1 MRHLSK
7 LLPCVFGLA
16 AFGVAD
22 ANAVETW
29 LTAERLLD
37 VRSGRWIEQPAV
49 LIRDGRIVSIT
60 PKAADQPAPELAR
73 RVTLDGMSIVPGLI
87 DMHVHLDFDPRY
99 SGYSGLQFNDRF
111 WSVVMRVPARP
122 SLRSSTS
129 PTGARRKGNVPWSS
143 PPNPCSIQ
151 PGATTFENSPQL

>member
-49 LIRDGRIVSIT
+49 LILDHAQSRRSASAGAGASRH
-60 PKAADQPAPELAR
+60 AGWPEHR
-73 RVTLDGMSIVPGLI
+73 
-87 DMHVHLDFDPRY
+87 
-99 SGYSGLQFNDRF
+99 
-111 WSVVMRVPARP
+111 ARP
-122 SLRSSTS
+122 DRHACPSGFRS
-129 PTGARRKGNVPWSS
+129 ALQRLQRLAV
-143 PPNPCSIQ
+143 Q
-151 PGATTFENSPQL
+151 

>member
-49 LIRDGRIVSIT
+49 LIRD
-60 PKAADQPAPELAR
+60 
-73 RVTLDGMSIVPGLI
+73 
-87 DMHVHLDFDPRY
+87 
-99 SGYSGLQFNDRF
+99 
-111 WSVVMRVPARP
+111 
-122 SLRSSTS
+122 
-129 PTGARRKGNVPWSS
+129 
-143 PPNPCSIQ
+143 PPC
-151 PGATTFENSPQL
+151 